1 MIIYGVHPVVE
12 ALESQASQMDR
23 IWITR
28 GRASPR
34 LKKIIQLAKSKGV
47 SVQFESVGV
56 IQQKAAADNHQGV
69 VARIGSTRYTDL
81 ETVLKGDPELLL
93 LLDGVED
100 PQNLGG
106 LLRTAEAVG
115 VEGIL
120 IPVRRSCGLTPTVV
134 KASAGAVMH
143 QKVVRVGNLVQTL
156 ECLKE
161 RGFWVVGLDM
171 KGKNS
176 FQDVGTDVPL
186 AVVVGGEHRGLRP
199 LVRQHCDFLISL
211 PMQGKISSLNLS
223 VAAGVLL
230 YQIMFARWRKRE
242 RA

>member
-1 MIIYGVHPVVE
+1 MIIYGIHPVVE
-12 ALESQASQMDR
+12 ALESQSSQIDR

-28 GRASPR
+28 GKSNSR
-34 LKKIIQLAKSKGV
+34 LKKIIQLAKSEGV

-56 IQQKAAADNHQGV
+56 IQQKAAVDNHQGV
-69 VARIGSTRYTDL
+69 VARIGSARYTDL
-81 ETVLKGDPELLL
+81 ESVLEDDPELLL

-115 VEGIL
+115 VEGVF
-120 IPVRRSCGLTPTVV
+120 IPVRRSCGLTPAVV

-143 QKVVRVGNLVQTL
+143 QRVVRVGNLIQTL
-156 ECLKE
+156 EHLKT

-171 KGKNS
+171 KGENS
-176 FQDVGTDVPL
+176 FHDVGTDVPL
-186 AVVVGGEHRGLRP
+186 AVVVGGEHRGLRQ
-199 LVRQHCDFLISL
+199 LVRQHCDFLIFL

-242 RA
+242 RR

>member
-1 MIIYGVHPVVE
+1 MIIYGIHPVVE

-34 LKKIIQLAKSKGV
+34 LKKIIQLAKAKGV

-81 ETVLKGDPELLL
+81 EAVLKGDPELLL

-156 ECLKE
+156 EYLKE

-176 FQDVGTDVPL
+176 FHDVGMDVPL

-242 RA
+242 RS